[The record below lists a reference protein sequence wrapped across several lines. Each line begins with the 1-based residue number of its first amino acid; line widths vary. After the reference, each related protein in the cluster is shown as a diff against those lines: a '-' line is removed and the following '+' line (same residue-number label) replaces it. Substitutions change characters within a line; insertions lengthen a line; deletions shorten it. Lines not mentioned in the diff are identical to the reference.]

1 MTPDRFWIRNTG
13 HPASHM
19 VRISGKDRETGR
31 NGLRIDEPGLMPTD
45 IPGMPSTVSGDKKS
59 LTIPTEKVNQ

>member
-1 MTPDRFWIRNTG
+1 
-13 HPASHM
+13 M

>member
-13 HPASHM
+13 DPACHV

-31 NGLRIDEPGLMPTD
+31 NGLRIDEPGQRWPDTPGIPPTA
-45 IPGMPSTVSGDKKS
+45 SGDKK
-59 LTIPTEKVNQ
+59 TITTPTEKVNS